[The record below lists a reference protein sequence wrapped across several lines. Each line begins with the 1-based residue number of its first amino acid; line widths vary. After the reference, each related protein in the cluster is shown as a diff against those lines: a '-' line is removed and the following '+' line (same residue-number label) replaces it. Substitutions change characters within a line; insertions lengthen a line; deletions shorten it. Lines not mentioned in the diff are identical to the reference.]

1 MPELPEVEVSRLG
14 ISPHLENQI
23 IQTIIVRKRQLRW
36 LIPEAIHQ
44 AEGLM
49 INSICRRAT

>member
-49 INSICRRAT
+49 INSIRR